1 MKPALRRAR
10 RSAFFVPLAGV
21 FLLVLPAWAGLLRVT
36 SGLDDGPGSLREA
49 ILEANEAPGSTIEVE
64 LGDSG
69 LIVLGRS
76 LPPLTGAD
84 TTLNGGGVTLREG
97 EGCERPGRKKG
108 CDGLVVAGP
117 RVTVRDI
124 DVAGF
129 TFDGVAVRGADASD
143 VHIEDVSA
151 IDNLDDGIG
160 VSEGARGVRIERC
173 LLMGN
178 GHRTKGKGLL
188 VFSEAEAT
196 LSASLVIG
204 NRDGVT
210 VTRGSSADLE
220 DVFVVGNFDKGVGL
234 SAGTV
239 VGRRLSIS
247 ANGLGDTGH
256 GRAPNGDGLRVGL
269 AGEARLEDSRIAAN
283 GDTGVVVLDTS
294 RVHLDRVLIE
304 GNRRPTAVE
313 PTATLTRR

>member
-1 MKPALRRAR
+1 MKSAR
-10 RSAFFVPLAGV
+10 RRPRPSAFVPLTGL
-21 FLLVLPAWAGLLRVT
+21 FLLVLPAWAGVLRVT
-36 SGLDDGPGSLREA
+36 SDFDDGPGSLRQA
-49 ILEANEAPGSTIEVE
+49 ILEANAMPGSTIEVE
-64 LGDSG
+64 LGDAG
-69 LIVLGRS
+69 LVVLGRA
-76 LPPLTGAD
+76 LPALTGAD
-84 TTLNGGGVTLREG
+84 TTLNGGGLTLREG

-117 RVTVRDI
+117 GITVRDI

-129 TFDGVAVRGADASD
+129 TFDGVAVRGVAASD
-143 VHIEDVSA
+143 VHLEDVTA

-160 VSEGARGVRIERC
+160 VSEGASGVRIERC

-178 GHRTKGKGLL
+178 GYRTKGKGLL

-196 LSASLVIG
+196 LSASLVIA

-210 VTRGSSADLE
+210 VTRGSTATLD
-220 DVFVVGNFDKGVGL
+220 DVLVVGNFDKGVGL
-234 SAGTV
+234 SAGRV

-269 AGEARLEDSRIAAN
+269 AGEARLADSRISAN

-294 RVHLDRVLIE
+294 RVHLERVLIDS
-304 GNRRPTAVE
+304 NRRPSAVA
-313 PTATLTRR
+313 PTAALRQQ

>member
-10 RSAFFVPLAGV
+10 RAAIVPFAGV
-21 FLLVLPAWAGLLRVT
+21 ILLVLPAWAGVLRVT
-36 SGLDDGPGSLREA
+36 SDLDDGPGSLREA
-49 ILEANEAPGSTIEVE
+49 ILEANAMPASTIEVE
-64 LGDSG
+64 LGDGG
-69 LIVLGRS
+69 LVVVGRS

-117 RVTVRDI
+117 GITVRGV

-129 TFDGVAVRGADASD
+129 TFDGIAVRGEAASD
-143 VHIEDVSA
+143 VQIEDVRA

-160 VSEGARGVRIERC
+160 VSEGASGVRIERC

-178 GHRTKGKGLL
+178 GYRTKGKGLL
-188 VFSEAEAT
+188 VFSEAEAA
-196 LSASLVIG
+196 LSESLVIA

-210 VTRGSSADLE
+210 VTRGSTADLE
-220 DVFVVGNFDKGVGL
+220 DVFVVGNFDKGVGV
-234 SAGTV
+234 SAGRV
-239 VGRRLSIS
+239 LGRRLSIS

-294 RVHLDRVLIE
+294 RVHFERVTIE
-304 GNRRPTAVE
+304 GNRRPTAVD
-313 PTATLTRR
+313 PTATLTGP